1 MNNKQ
6 VSENKTSVKSWF
18 WFIRQFF
25 VYVLI
30 IPVKIYQY
38 LISPMIGTSCRF
50 SPTCSA
56 YSIEALKKYGPIKG
70 LYLAICRI
78 LRCNPWGGHGHDPV
92 P

>member
-1 MNNKQ
+1 MNKKQ
-6 VSENKTSVKSWF
+6 VNENKTSIKLWF

-38 LISPMIGTSCRF
+38 LISPMIGASCRF
-50 SPTCSA
+50 TPTCSA

-70 LYLAICRI
+70 LYLAIWRI